1 VAPSVVLLKRRR
13 RGADARNMSRV
24 RSLGPWLV
32 PATLAAALSARAAS
46 RGDEA
51 LNDLPYFAQAAG
63 GFGLDVYADPSLQVG
78 PIWLVAIRVAG
89 PALPW
94 LVVAG
99 GSALT
104 ALTLSRLAAG
114 NPHRTLLAAGGTTL
128 ALVLG
133 LPSFAYTSGH
143 AAQLLVPLLWLNAY
157 LDARRGRG
165 VRAALLVG
173 ASAGL
178 ETWGLLGLPL
188 LLALP
193 LRAALRAAAGAIA
206 VAAAVYLPFV
216 LAGDFRMAE
225 YRWTVADGTPVSLLV
240 RGEFPW
246 SLRFAQGVLAVAVG
260 AVIVLASRRSVG
272 GGVAAAGAVVAVR
285 LLLDPERHGWY
296 WIAAQLLAVALGI
309 ALAGAGLVVAREPVV
324 RQRLPRRGVGDVLV
338 PLRPDPGIL
347 VERAEP
353 DADRRP
359 VVGARPREQA

>member
-1 VAPSVVLLKRRR
+1 
-13 RGADARNMSRV
+13 MSRV

-32 PATLAAALSARAAS
+32 PATLAAILSAHAAS

-51 LNDLPYFAQAAG
+51 LNDLPYFTQAAG
-63 GFGLDVYADPSLQVG
+63 RLGLDVYADASLQVG
-78 PIWLVAIRVAG
+78 PLWLAAIRLAG

-99 GSALT
+99 GSALV
-104 ALTLSRLAAG
+104 AVTLWRLAAG
-114 NPHRTLLAAGGTTL
+114 SPHRTWLAAGGTTL
-128 ALVLG
+128 VLALG
-133 LPSFAYTSGH
+133 LPSFAFTSGH

-157 LDARRGRG
+157 LDARQGRG
-165 VRAALLVG
+165 GRAALLVG

-178 ETWGLLGLPL
+178 ETWGVLGVALL
-188 LLALP
+188 LP
-193 LRAALRAAAGAIA
+193 LRARAAAGAVA
-206 VAAAVYLPFV
+206 VAGALYLPFV

-240 RGEFPW
+240 HGEFPW
-246 SLRFAQGVLAVAVG
+246 SFRVAQGALALAVG
-260 AVIVLASRRSVG
+260 AVVVLAGRRSVA

-296 WIAAQLLAVALGI
+296 WIAPQLLAVALGV
-309 ALAGAGLVVAREPVV
+309 ALVGAGLVVARQPVV
-324 RQRLPRRGVGDVLV
+324 RERLPRRGVGDVLV

-353 DADRRP
+353 DPDRRP
-359 VVGARPREQA
+359 VVGARAREQA

>member
-1 VAPSVVLLKRRR
+1 MDQLRH
-13 RGADARNMSRV
+13 ADARDVSHV

-32 PATLAAALSARAAS
+32 PATIAAALSAHTAS
-46 RGDEA
+46 RGDKP
-51 LNDLPYFAQAAG
+51 LNDLPYFAKAAG
-63 GFGLDVYADPSLQVG
+63 HFGLDVYADPSLQVG
-78 PIWLVAIRVAG
+78 PLWLAAIRVAG

-99 GSALT
+99 GSALM
-104 ALTLSRLAAG
+104 AVTLWRLAAG
-114 NPHRTLLAAGGTTL
+114 HPLRTLLAAAGTTL

-133 LPSFAYTSGH
+133 LPSFAYASGH

-165 VRAALLVG
+165 ARAALLVG
-173 ASAGL
+173 TSAGL

-188 LLALP
+188 VLALP
-193 LRAALRAAAGAIA
+193 PRAALRAAAGAVA
-206 VAAAVYLPFV
+206 VAATLYLPFV
-216 LAGDFRMAE
+216 LGGDFRMAE

-246 SLRFAQGVLAVAVG
+246 SLRLGQGILAMAAG
-260 AVIVLASRRSVG
+260 AAIVLASRRSVA

-296 WIAAQLLAVALGI
+296 WIAPQFLAVVLGV
-309 ALAGAGLVVAREPVV
+309 ALAGTGLVVAREAVV
-324 RQRLPRRGVGDVLV
+324 RQRFPRRRVGDVLV
-338 PLRPDPGIL
+338 PLGPDPRVL

>member
-1 VAPSVVLLKRRR
+1 
-13 RGADARNMSRV
+13 MSRV

-63 GFGLDVYADPSLQVG
+63 RFGLDVYADPSLQVG
-78 PIWLVAIRVAG
+78 PLWLAAIRVAG

-94 LVVAG
+94 LTVAG
-99 GSALT
+99 GSMLVAV
-104 ALTLSRLAAG
+104 TLWRLAAG
-114 NPHRTLLAAGGTTL
+114 HPHRTLLAAGGTTL
-128 ALVLG
+128 VLALG
-133 LPSFAYTSGH
+133 LPSFAYASGH

-157 LDARRGRG
+157 LDARRGRSG
-165 VRAALLVG
+165 RAALLVG

-193 LRAALRAAAGAIA
+193 LRAALRAAAGALA
-206 VAAAVYLPFV
+206 VAAALYLPFV

-225 YRWTVADGTPVSLLV
+225 YRWRIADGTPVSLLAN
-240 RGEFPW
+240 GEFPW
-246 SLRFAQGVLAVAVG
+246 SLRLAQGVLAVTVG
-260 AVIVLASRRSVG
+260 AAIVLASRRSVA

-296 WIAAQLLAVALGI
+296 WIAPQLLAVALG
-309 ALAGAGLVVAREPVV
+309 AALLAGVAEKVEGAAEDVVDPTGAPAPAVADERGRLSPIPPHDPDLAGVLD
-324 RQRLPRRGVGDVLV
+324 GVG
-338 PLRPDPGIL
+338 G
-347 VERAEP
+347 
-353 DADRRP
+353 
-359 VVGARPREQA
+359 G

>member
-1 VAPSVVLLKRRR
+1 
-13 RGADARNMSRV
+13 MSRV

-32 PATLAAALSARAAS
+32 PATLAAILSARAAA

-51 LNDLPYFAQAAG
+51 LNDLPYFAQAASRL
-63 GFGLDVYADPSLQVG
+63 GLDVYADPSLQVG
-78 PIWLVAIRVAG
+78 PLWLAAIRLAG

-99 GSALT
+99 GSALV
-104 ALTLSRLAAG
+104 AATLWRLADGAR
-114 NPHRTLLAAGGTTL
+114 HRTWLAAGGTTL
-128 ALVLG
+128 VLALG
-133 LPSFAYTSGH
+133 LPSFAFTSGH

-157 LDARRGRG
+157 LDARQGRG
-165 VRAALLVG
+165 ARAALLVG

-178 ETWGLLGLPL
+178 ETWGLLGVAL
-188 LLALP
+188 LLP
-193 LRAALRAAAGAIA
+193 LRARAAAGAVA
-206 VAAAVYLPFV
+206 VAGALYLPFV
-216 LAGDFRMAE
+216 LAGDFRMGD

-240 RGEFPW
+240 QGEFPW
-246 SLRFAQGVLAVAVG
+246 SLRVAQGALALAVG
-260 AVIVLASRRSVG
+260 AAVVLAGRRSVA

-296 WIAAQLLAVALGI
+296 WIAPQLLAVALGV
-309 ALAGAGLVVAREPVV
+309 ALVGAGLVVARQPVV

-359 VVGARPREQA
+359 VVGARTREQA